1 MVNGGFDPGDVGAGE
16 NEGIYQLTDTGDF
29 TKLTRE
35 LAMSGKIKT
44 GDLFNF
50 WGHIALII
58 GQDEKNYYVAESLPH
73 LGGVIAKT
81 YPKSTVANTFEFVV
95 FMDKFYK
102 KDGNLTDYWK

>member
-1 MVNGGFDPGDVGAGE
+1 
-16 NEGIYQLTDTGDF
+16 
-29 TKLTRE
+29 
-35 LAMSGKIKT
+35 MSGKIKT

-95 FMDKFYK
+95 FMDEFYK

>member
-1 MVNGGFDPGDVGAGE
+1 
-16 NEGIYQLTDTGDF
+16 
-29 TKLTRE
+29 
-35 LAMSGKIKT
+35 MSGKIKT

-73 LGGVIAKT
+73 LVGVIAKT

-95 FMDKFYK
+95 FMDEFYK